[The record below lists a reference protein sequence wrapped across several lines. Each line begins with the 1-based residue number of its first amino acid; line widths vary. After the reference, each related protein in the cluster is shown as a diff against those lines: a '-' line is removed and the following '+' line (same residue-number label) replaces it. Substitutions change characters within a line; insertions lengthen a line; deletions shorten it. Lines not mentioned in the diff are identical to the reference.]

1 MYFNEISGGEQHS
14 CFSHNP
20 SSQRRKWL
28 SRCEDGIRCVRARAQ
43 EISPRTRWIQ
53 NLCGNIHIVGG
64 GGGGL
69 KSFILHRCEKR
80 FKSSPV
86 FYIVRN
92 NITLDFRFINP
103 MHGYLWVNVENE
115 AHLVF
120 HLPAGGGRRDLFSL
134 LSKVDRGGK
143 REEKK
148 KKPIIFS
155 LLPLV
160 RRVAVAA
167 AASQD
172 GVPFTEEA
180 ERAVWLT
187 W

>member
-1 MYFNEISGGEQHS
+1 
-14 CFSHNP
+14 
-20 SSQRRKWL
+20 
-28 SRCEDGIRCVRARAQ
+28 
-43 EISPRTRWIQ
+43 
-53 NLCGNIHIVGG
+53 
-64 GGGGL
+64 
-69 KSFILHRCEKR
+69 
-80 FKSSPV
+80 
-86 FYIVRN
+86 
-92 NITLDFRFINP
+92 

-180 ERAVWLT
+180 ERAV
-187 W
+187 